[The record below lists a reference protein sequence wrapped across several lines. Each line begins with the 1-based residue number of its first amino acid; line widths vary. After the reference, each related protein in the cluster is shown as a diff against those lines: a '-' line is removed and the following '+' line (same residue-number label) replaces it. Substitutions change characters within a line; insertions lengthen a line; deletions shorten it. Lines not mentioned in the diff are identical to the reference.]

1 MGRGR
6 FPARV
11 ANLVF
16 GGVFL
21 SVGLLFLVFL
31 VSAAVETI
39 HLRLQ
44 PPIEFRVVRTEI
56 VPEDLGRPGFNLV
69 IHFQRPG
76 RSETPWNE
84 LHDIDY
90 RELFL
95 IQQTLPPGTP
105 VVGRRLTPDAPERLD
120 LCENGGRVLVGLP
133 VFLAVPLVF
142 VVVGGLAI
150 GYAFTGGE
158 PIPKKT
164 TKTPPWMLILGGVI
178 LLAVGMVPVTAL
190 GLLPIRDSIRTRD
203 WVPTPA
209 TIELSRT
216 IVSRSSKGRRSYH
229 PEILYRYSWKGAT
242 YRSSR
247 IGVAEKRSES
257 GTRRFVADH
266 PVGAAT
272 TCLVNPQDP
281 TEAVL
286 ERSLSWWMLLGLA
299 FCAFPVLGMMVMR
312 AGLRARRAARN
323 GLSPRRP
330 WLPGQS

>member
-1 MGRGR
+1 M
-6 FPARV
+6 

-39 HLRLQ
+39 QLRLQ

-69 IHFQRPG
+69 IHFQQPG

-120 LCENGGRVLVGLP
+120 LCENGWRSLVALP
-133 VFLAVPLVF
+133 VFLAVPMAF
-142 VVVGGLAI
+142 VVVGALAI
-150 GYAFTGGE
+150 WRALTGWE
-158 PIPKKT
+158 PISRKT
-164 TKTPPWMLILGGVI
+164 PEIPPWMLILGGAVF
-178 LLAVGMVPVTAL
+178 LGVGMVPVTT
-190 GLLPIRDSIRTRD
+190 GVLPFRDSIRSRD
-203 WVPTPA
+203 WVPTLA

-216 IVSRSSKGRRSYH
+216 IVSRSSKGGGSAITLKSSTGIRGKESSTAH
-229 PEILYRYSWKGAT
+229 PESEVRRCD
-242 YRSSR
+242 RSPEPGGS
-247 IGVAEKRSES
+247 S
-257 GTRRFVADH
+257 
-266 PVGAAT
+266 
-272 TCLVNPQDP
+272 P
-281 TEAVL
+281 TIRWV
-286 ERSLSWWMLLGLA
+286 R
-299 FCAFPVLGMMVMR
+299 
-312 AGLRARRAARN
+312 
-323 GLSPRRP
+323 RRP
-330 WLPGQS
+330 AL

>member
-1 MGRGR
+1 M
-6 FPARV
+6 

-16 GGVFL
+16 GGVFFT
-21 SVGLLFLVFL
+21 VGLLFLVFL

-69 IHFQRPG
+69 IHFQQPG

-95 IQQTLPPGTP
+95 IQQTLPPDTP

-120 LCENGGRVLVGLP
+120 LCENGWRSLVALP
-133 VFLAVPLVF
+133 VFLAVPMAF
-142 VVVGGLAI
+142 VVVGALAI
-150 GYAFTGGE
+150 WRALTGWE
-158 PIPKKT
+158 PISGKT
-164 TKTPPWMLILGGVI
+164 PEIPPWMLILGGAVF
-178 LLAVGMVPVTAL
+178 LGVGMVPVTT
-190 GLLPIRDSIRTRD
+190 GVLPIRDSIRSRD

-216 IVSRSSKGRRSYH
+216 IVSRSSKGGRSYH
-229 PEILYRYSWKGAT
+229 PEVLYRYLWKGAT
-242 YRSSR
+242 HRSSR

-272 TCLVNPQDP
+272 TCLVNPDDP

-286 ERSLSWWMLLGLA
+286 ERSLSWWMLLALA
-299 FCAFPVLGMMVMR
+299 FCAFPVLGMRMMR
-312 AGLRARRAARN
+312 AGWRARRAARI
-323 GLSPRRP
+323 GLSSRRP
-330 WLPGQS
+330 WRPRRS